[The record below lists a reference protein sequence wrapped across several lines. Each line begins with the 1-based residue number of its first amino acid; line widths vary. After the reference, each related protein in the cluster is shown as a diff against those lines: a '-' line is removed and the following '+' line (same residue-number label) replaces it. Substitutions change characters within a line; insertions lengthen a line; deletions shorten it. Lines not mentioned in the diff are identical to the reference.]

1 LAAWLQIT
9 LELAAGAS
17 SKLPYPNVFGNGP
30 PAVFSGPTAKFFSPS
45 FPVVL
50 LDSPD

>member
-17 SKLPYPNVFGNGP
+17 SKLPYPNVFGNGR
-30 PAVFSGPTAKFFSPS
+30 AGGVFRADGEI
-45 FPVVL
+45 L
-50 LDSPD
+50 